1 MRWGNNNYYSIGD
14 IYGNIHF
21 EILNGVNTKHELY
34 PSRLESKYRYSGLLY
49 DKLRCLLSY
58 VHYNYRG
65 YVIDDF
71 DDNKYLIVIKSRFDT
86 QTMNLVYG
94 ERHTMFYND
103 SLLKNLY
110 FVNY

>member
-1 MRWGNNNYYSIGD
+1 MADIYSIIQYVLLKGGG
-14 IYGNIHF
+14 II
-21 EILNGVNTKHELY
+21 KHDLY
-34 PSRLESKYRYSGLLY
+34 PFRLESKYRYSGLLY

-58 VHYNYRG
+58 VHYNYEDH
-65 YVIDDF
+65 VIDDY
-71 DDNKYLIVIKSRFDT
+71 DWKKYLIVIKTRFHT

-94 ERHTMFYND
+94 ERFTVIYND